1 MAATLTPLSDA
12 DPAVVEALLDAAFGT
27 DRRGRTAYRLREGA
41 VAIPELSFA
50 AWDGA
55 RLVGTL
61 QCWPVALRT
70 AAGSEALVMVGPVAV
85 VPDAQARGVGKA
97 LMAAMIEAAEA
108 TGADALMMIGDPEYY
123 ERFGFTAAPAA
134 GWRID
139 GPYEQRRLLARL
151 RRNVAREG
159 ELLACRSGECGNPP
173 VLAAAK

>member
-1 MAATLTPLSDA
+1 LAVTLTPLSDA
-12 DPAVVEALLDAAFGT
+12 DPAAVEALLDAAFGA

-70 AAGSEALVMVGPVAV
+70 TDGSETLVMVGPVAV
-85 VPDAQARGVGKA
+85 VPALQTQGIGKA
-97 LMAAMIEAAEA
+97 MMLAMIDAAEA
-108 TGADALMMIGDPEYY
+108 ADADALMMIGDPEYY
-123 ERFGFTAAPAA
+123 ERFGFTAAPAT

-139 GPYEQRRLLARL
+139 GPYEQRRLLARVQRDL
-151 RRNVAREG
+151 AREG
-159 ELLACRSGECGNPP
+159 TLVACRSGECPNPSAFET
-173 VLAAAK
+173 AA

>member
-1 MAATLTPLSDA
+1 MPAIWSTSLAVTLTPLSDA
-12 DPAVVEALLDAAFGT
+12 DPAAVEALLDAAFGT

-41 VAIPELSFA
+41 VAIQELSFA

-123 ERFGFTAAPAA
+123 ERFGFTAAPAEKA
-134 GWRID
+134 VTAI
-139 GPYEQRRLLARL
+139 LAENPDADASTVL
-151 RRNVAREG
+151 RRS
-159 ELLACRSGECGNPP
+159 LAMLGKAS
-173 VLAAAK
+173 

>member
-1 MAATLTPLSDA
+1 MAVVLTPLSNA
-12 DPAVVEALLDAAFGT
+12 DPETVEALLDAAFGA

-41 VAIPELSFA
+41 VAIPELSVA
-50 AWDGA
+50 AWDGE

-61 QCWPVALRT
+61 QSWPVALRT
-70 AAGSEALVMVGPVAV
+70 ATGTEMLVMVGPVAV
-85 VPDAQARGVGKA
+85 VPDLQTQGIGKA
-97 LMAAMIEAAEA
+97 LMAALTAAAEA

-151 RRNVAREG
+151 RRPVAAEG
-159 ELLACRSGECGNPP
+159 NLVPSRCPEP
-173 VLAAAK
+173 VTS